1 MRSVF
6 RIFAVLAL
14 VLSASLAHAAGPVLF
29 DCQEVLLIQ
38 GEYYT
43 QPLTINLDRIICMK
57 AGKVAGE
64 RVTQIRLAEY
74 IPNQFVWMVIEGDL
88 ADNRDQMRN
97 TIAGQANL
105 SGIKPLPLGLSQAE
119 SRSMRSA
126 TEIPEGAV
134 PFSGKRESPEG

>member
-14 VLSASLAHAAGPVLF
+14 LLSGSLAHAAGPVLF

-43 QPLTINLDRIICMK
+43 QPLCINLDRVIAMK

-64 RVTQIRLAEY
+64 RVTQIRLSEY
-74 IPNQFVWMVIEGDL
+74 IPNQFVWISIEGSFEDVKQEMRMVI
-88 ADNRDQMRN
+88 
-97 TIAGQANL
+97 ANQSSL
-105 SGIKPLPLGLSQAE
+105 VSGGFKPLPMSLSQPAV
-119 SRSMRSA
+119 RSA
-126 TEIPEGAV
+126 AEVPDGAV
-134 PFSGKRESPEG
+134 PLAQ